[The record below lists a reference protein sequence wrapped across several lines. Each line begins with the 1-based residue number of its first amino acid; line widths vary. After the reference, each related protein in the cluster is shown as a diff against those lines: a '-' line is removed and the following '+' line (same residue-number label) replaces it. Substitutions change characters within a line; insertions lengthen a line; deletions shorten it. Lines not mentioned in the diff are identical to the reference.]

1 MALQDAFDAAL
12 GIDEDFLP
20 DGWDGESDIFT
31 EAGEL
36 NADAFVSDAA
46 QEEPTES
53 TGENENGAD
62 EAEAL
67 TMGDEAE
74 EADQSAEDETE
85 DTEPDGAEQT
95 EVKTSRKLTL
105 KVNHGTEE
113 LDVDSMSD
121 EDLTALLQKG
131 RAYEDMKSREAK
143 AKFRATYD
151 AQLEAGMTEDVAR
164 LVAKEAAGGT
174 YSLNDEEEAEQAA
187 QSAESDN
194 TYAPARDYAAEAIQ
208 LQALFPEIG
217 DKIPDDVLNMATL
230 KGVPMTTAYLI
241 YRDGLR
247 DKESAKTAANLA
259 SALKE
264 NAILKQNAASAA
276 KAPVK
281 GVTGGGVSP
290 DKVDYFI
297 EGFDSDSW

>member
-46 QEEPTES
+46 QEEPTEL

-105 KVNHGTEE
+105 KVNHGIEE
-113 LDVDSMSD
+113 LDINSMSD
-121 EDLTALLQKG
+121 EDLIALLQKG
-131 RAYEDMKSREAK
+131 RAFDAMKSNEAK
-143 AKFRATYD
+143 AKFKAAYD
-151 AQLEAGMTEDVAR
+151 AQLEAGMTEGVAR
-164 LVAKEAAGGT
+164 LVAKEAAGGE
-174 YSLNDEEEAEQAA
+174 YSLNDEAEPKPAD
-187 QSAESDN
+187 QSAEPEK
-194 TYAPARDYAAEAIQ
+194 THIPVRDFAAEVKQ
-208 LQALFPEIG
+208 LKALFPKVEE
-217 DKIPDDVLNMATL
+217 IPDEVLNVAAT
-230 KGVPMTTAYLI
+230 KDISVVTAYLA
-241 YRDGLR
+241 YREN
-247 DKESAKTAANLA
+247 ESAKAAESLK
-259 SALKE
+259 KE

-281 GVTGGGVSP
+281 GVTGGGASA
-290 DKVDYFI
+290 DKVDYFMK
-297 EGFDSDSW
+297 GFESDPW